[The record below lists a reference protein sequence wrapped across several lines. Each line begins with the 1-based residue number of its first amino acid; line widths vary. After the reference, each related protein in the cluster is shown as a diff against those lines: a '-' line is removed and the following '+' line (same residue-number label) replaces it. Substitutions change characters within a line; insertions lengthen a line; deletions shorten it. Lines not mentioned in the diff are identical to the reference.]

1 MNCATSFFA
10 VDVMYLLYW
19 QSSLHGVIYL
29 MWYFFHI
36 MIMRLMV
43 SSSLSLVSSFIIICF
58 VSNVVHLWYF
68 VAYNEFCPPLVT
80 GVQCSCIQSYLYTSF
95 RSAY

>member
-1 MNCATSFFA
+1 MNCATSFFV

-29 MWYFFHI
+29 MWCCFHI

-43 SSSLSLVSSFIIICF
+43 SSSLSLVSSFIIIFF
-58 VSNVVHLWYF
+58 VSNVVHLWYL

-80 GVQCSCIQSYLYTSF
+80 LG
-95 RSAY
+95 A